1 MAKKEP
7 GYVYILTN
15 PSFREDWVKIGKSSR
30 PVDVRS
36 RELDNTAVP
45 LPFEIFATM
54 KTTKYSEAEKHV
66 HHSIERFTNRRI
78 RNNREF
84 FNVKPKEALDFFE
97 DVAMLLDDAEIK
109 VYKKT
114 KKQTVSVVNKAVH
127 AKAQSSG
134 ITMQD
139 LAGKVT
145 FILNGKSTN
154 KSRLGFF
161 VVKEYL
167 VKHPETTIDQLK
179 IVFHNDLLGDWNQ
192 WGVIE
197 DNIDYAK
204 SLKDSTGA
212 YRHQTKRQFILRS
225 GDGVKFVVS
234 NQWSTV
240 NVMNLVEFIQ
250 KQGWDFKIK
259 KDTI

>member
-1 MAKKEP
+1 
-7 GYVYILTN
+7 
-15 PSFREDWVKIGKSSR
+15 
-30 PVDVRS
+30 
-36 RELDNTAVP
+36 
-45 LPFEIFATM
+45 
-54 KTTKYSEAEKHV
+54 
-66 HHSIERFTNRRI
+66 
-78 RNNREF
+78 
-84 FNVKPKEALDFFE
+84 
-97 DVAMLLDDAEIK
+97 
-109 VYKKT
+109 
-114 KKQTVSVVNKAVH
+114 
-127 AKAQSSG
+127 
-134 ITMQD
+134 MQD

-167 VKHPETTIDQLK
+167 IKHPDATIGQLK
-179 IVFHNDLLGDWNQ
+179 KVFHNDLLGDWNQ

-197 DNIDYAK
+197 EDIEYAK

-250 KQGWDFKIK
+250 RQSWDLKIK
-259 KDTI
+259 KDE

>member
-1 MAKKEP
+1 MAKKDP

-36 RELDNTAVP
+36 KELDNTAVP

-54 KTTKYSEAEKHV
+54 KTTKYNEAEKHV
-66 HHSIERFTNRRI
+66 HHYIERFTNLRI

-84 FNVKPKEALDFFE
+84 FNVKPEEALDVFE

-109 VYKKT
+109 TYKKGT
-114 KKQTVSVVNKAVH
+114 SAKSYQKNVTSTQVAKSVGVTVE
-127 AKAQSSG
+127 
-134 ITMQD
+134 D

-145 FILNGKSTN
+145 FILNGKSTY
-154 KSRLGFF
+154 KSRLGFD

-167 VKHPETTIDQLK
+167 CKHPEASISKLK
-179 IVFHNDLLGDWNQ
+179 QIFRNDLLGDWNQ
-192 WGVIE
+192 WGMLEEDIE
-197 DNIDYAK
+197 YAK
-204 SLKDSTGA
+204 SLKESTGA
-212 YRHQTKRQFILRS
+212 FRHQTKRQFILKS

-240 NVMNLVEFIQ
+240 NVMNLVQFIQ
-250 KQGWDFKIK
+250 EQGWEFKIK
-259 KDTI
+259 KDNN